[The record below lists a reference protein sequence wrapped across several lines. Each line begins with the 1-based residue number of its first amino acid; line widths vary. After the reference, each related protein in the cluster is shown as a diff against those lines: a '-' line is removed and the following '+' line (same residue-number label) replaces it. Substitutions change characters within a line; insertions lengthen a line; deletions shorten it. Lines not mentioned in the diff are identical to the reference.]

1 MIGTMIDYSKIEE
14 ILLKGLGIERRP
26 VAIAFLDAPPEGM
39 EKFSGSVPSSCSF
52 WKLAAE
58 GRTFYTVT
66 SDHWNCPIGSYT
78 HNSPLPPER
87 EPELMQTL
95 SLMGDLGYVR
105 MEEIPGV
112 FRLPQTPAVVAY
124 GPLGD
129 IPVQPSVVLFAG
141 RPGRIMR
148 LAEAALRAGV
158 MSNLPLLARPT
169 CMALP
174 AALANGTVAS
184 AGCIG
189 NRTYTDIGEDELY
202 MVTPGSSI
210 EQLAAEVATIANA
223 NEKLADYHE
232 QRRQTLT
239 RIAS

>member
-1 MIGTMIDYSKIEE
+1 MTNREMEE
-14 ILLKGLGIERRP
+14 IFLRGFGIERRP
-26 VAIAFLDAPPEGM
+26 VAISFLDAPPPGV
-39 EKFSGSVPSSCSF
+39 EKFAGTVPSSCSF

-58 GRTFYTVT
+58 GRTFYTVP

-78 HNSPLPPER
+78 HRAPLPAER
-87 EPELMQTL
+87 EPELMQAL

-105 MEEIPGV
+105 MEEIPGMY
-112 FRLPQTPAVVAY
+112 RLPQTPAAVMYA
-124 GPLGD
+124 PLGET
-129 IPVQPSVVLFAG
+129 PGRPSVVLFSG

-148 LAEAALRAGV
+148 LTEAALRADV
-158 MSNLPLLARPT
+158 MSTLPLLGRPT

-202 MVTPGSSI
+202 VAAPG
-210 EQLAAEVATIANA
+210 EALERLAGEVATIAGA
-223 NEKLADYHE
+223 NEKLAEYHWG
-232 QRRQTLT
+232 RRQTLT
-239 RIAS
+239 QIAS

>member
-1 MIGTMIDYSKIEE
+1 MTDYSKLEE
-14 ILLKGLGIERRP
+14 IFMDGLGIERRP
-26 VAIAFLDAPPEGM
+26 VAIAFLDAPPEGVAQ
-39 EKFSGSVPSSCSF
+39 FTGSVPSSCTF

-58 GRTFYTVT
+58 GKTFYTIV

-78 HNSPLPPER
+78 HNSPLPSER
-87 EPELMQTL
+87 EPELMRTL
-95 SLMGDLGYVR
+95 SLMGELGYVR

-112 FRLPQTPAVVAY
+112 FRLPKTPEVVVY
-124 GPLGD
+124 GPLGG
-129 IPVQPSVVLFAG
+129 IPVEPDVVLFSG

-148 LAEAALRAGV
+148 LTEAAIRAGV
-158 MSNLPLLARPT
+158 MSSLPLLARPT

-202 MVTPGSSI
+202 IAAPGTAI
-210 EQLAAEVATIANA
+210 EKLAAEMATIASA
-223 NEKLADYHE
+223 NEKLAEYHE
-232 QRRQTLT
+232 GRRQTLT

>member
-1 MIGTMIDYSKIEE
+1 MVDYSRSEE
-14 ILLKGLGIERRP
+14 VLIKGLGIERRP
-26 VAIAFLDAPPEGM
+26 VAIAFLDTPPEGV
-39 EKFSGSVPSSCSF
+39 EKFTGSVPSSCTF

-78 HNSPLPPER
+78 HNAPLPAGR

-95 SLMGDLGYVR
+95 GLMGELGYVR

-112 FRLPQTPAVVAY
+112 FRLPRTPAVVVY
-124 GPLGD
+124 GPLGS
-129 IPVQPSVVLFAG
+129 IPVEPSVVLFRG

-148 LAEAALRAGV
+148 LTEAAIRAGV
-158 MSNLPLLARPT
+158 ISNLPLLARPT

-174 AALANGTVAS
+174 AAVATGTVAS

-189 NRTYTDIGEDELY
+189 NRTYTDLGDDEMY
-202 MVTPGSSI
+202 IAAPGAAI
-210 EQLAAEVATIANA
+210 ERLAAEVATIANA
-223 NEKLADYHE
+223 NEKLAEYHE
-232 QRRQTLT
+232 GRRQALT
-239 RIAS
+239 QIAS

>member
-1 MIGTMIDYSKIEE
+1 MTDYRSLEKVLTE
-14 ILLKGLGIERRP
+14 GLAIERRP
-26 VAIAFLDAPPEGM
+26 VAISFQDTPPAGV
-39 EKFSGSVPSSCSF
+39 EKFAGSVPSSCTF

-66 SDHWNCPIGSYT
+66 SDHWNCPVGSYT
-78 HNSPLPPER
+78 HNAPLPAER
-87 EPELMQTL
+87 EAELMQTL
-95 SLMGDLGYVR
+95 GLMGDLGYVR

-112 FRLPQTPAVVAY
+112 FRLAQTPAVVVYA
-124 GPLGD
+124 PLGET
-129 IPVQPSVVLFAG
+129 PVAPSVVLFAG

-148 LAEAALRAGV
+148 LTEAALRAGV
-158 MSNLPLLARPT
+158 MSTLPLLARPT

-202 MVTPGSSI
+202 VAARGSDI
-210 EQLAAEVATIANA
+210 ERLAAEVATIANA
-223 NEKLADYHE
+223 NQRLAEYH
-232 QRRQTLT
+232 QGRRATLT
-239 RIAS
+239 QIAS

>member
-1 MIGTMIDYSKIEE
+1 MIDYSRVEE
-14 ILLKGLGIERRP
+14 ALMQGLGIERRP
-26 VAIAFLDAPPEGM
+26 VAITFLDAPPQGV
-39 EKFSGSVPSSCSF
+39 EKFAGTVPSSCTF
-52 WKLAAE
+52 WKLAAA

-78 HNSPLPPER
+78 HNEPLPPER

-95 SLMGDLGYVR
+95 GLMGELGYVR

-112 FRLPQTPAVVAY
+112 FRLPRTPAVVMYA
-124 GPLGD
+124 PLGATSLE
-129 IPVQPSVVLFAG
+129 PSVVLFAG

-148 LAEAALRAGV
+148 LAEAAIRAGV
-158 MSNLPLLARPT
+158 MSALPLLARPT

-174 AALANGTVAS
+174 AALSSGTVAS

-202 MVTPGSSI
+202 I
-210 EQLAAEVATIANA
+210 
-223 NEKLADYHE
+223 
-232 QRRQTLT
+232 
-239 RIAS
+239 

>member
-1 MIGTMIDYSKIEE
+1 MNDYSKLEE
-14 ILLKGLGIERRP
+14 VLMKGLGIDRRP
-26 VAIAFLDAPPEGM
+26 VAIAFLDAVPEGV
-39 EKFSGSVPSSCSF
+39 EKFTGSVPSSCTF
-52 WKLAAE
+52 WRLAAE
-58 GRTFYTVT
+58 GNTFYTVPG
-66 SDHWNCPIGSYT
+66 DHWNCPIGSYT
-78 HNSPLPPER
+78 HNSPLPPDR

-112 FRLPQTPAVVAY
+112 FRLPKTPAVVVY
-124 GPLGD
+124 GPLGA
-129 IPVQPSVVLFAG
+129 IPMEPSVVVFSG

-148 LAEAALRAGV
+148 LTEAAIRAGV
-158 MSNLPLLARPT
+158 MSSLPLLARPT

-202 MVTPGSSI
+202 VVAPGHAI

-223 NEKLADYHE
+223 NEKLAEYHE
-232 QRRQTLT
+232 GRRQTLT
-239 RIAS
+239 QIAS

>member
-1 MIGTMIDYSKIEE
+1 MTDYSQIEE
-14 ILLKGLGIERRP
+14 ALMEGLGIERRP
-26 VAIAFLDAPPEGM
+26 VGIAFLDAPPEGV
-39 EKFSGSVPSSCSF
+39 EKFAGSVPSSCTF

-58 GRTFYTVT
+58 GRTFYTVVG
-66 SDHWNCPIGSYT
+66 DHWNCPIGSYT
-78 HNSPLPPER
+78 HNAPLPPER
-87 EPELMQTL
+87 ESELMQTL

-112 FRLPQTPAVVAY
+112 FRLPKTPAVIVY
-124 GPLGD
+124 GPLGG
-129 IPVQPSVVLFAG
+129 ISVEPSVVLFSG

-148 LAEAALRAGV
+148 LAEAAIRAGV
-158 MSNLPLLARPT
+158 MSSLPLLARPT

-202 MVTPGSSI
+202 MAAPGHAI
-210 EQLAAEVATIANA
+210 EKLAAEVATIANA
-223 NEKLADYHE
+223 NERLADYHE
-232 QRRQTLT
+232 GRRQTLT
-239 RIAS
+239 QIAS